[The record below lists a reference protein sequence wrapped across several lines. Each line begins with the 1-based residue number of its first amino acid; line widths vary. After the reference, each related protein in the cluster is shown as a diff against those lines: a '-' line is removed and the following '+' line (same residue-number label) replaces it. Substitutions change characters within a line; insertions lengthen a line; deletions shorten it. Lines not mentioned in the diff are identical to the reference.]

1 MIYEYRCAECGWI
14 TEASRWVAQR
24 DDCPRCERCGKL
36 TKRIFSTS
44 AQFVVSRAFQLECA
58 REAAKLV
65 LPQNDAE
72 KRYWDTFGVADDDED
87 DEAV

>member
-1 MIYEYRCAECGWI
+1 VYPPR
-14 TEASRWVAQR
+14 AQIIV
-24 DDCPRCERCGKL
+24 P
-36 TKRIFSTS
+36 
-44 AQFVVSRAFQLECA
+44 RAFQLECA

-72 KRYWDTFGVADDDED
+72 KKYWDTFGVVDD